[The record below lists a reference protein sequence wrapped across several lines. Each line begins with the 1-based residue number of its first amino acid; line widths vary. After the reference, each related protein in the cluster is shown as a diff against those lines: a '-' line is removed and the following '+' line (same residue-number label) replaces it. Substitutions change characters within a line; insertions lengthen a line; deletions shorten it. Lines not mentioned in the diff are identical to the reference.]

1 MREAIKPKFKF
12 VATPEQWQAF
22 VETLD
27 RPARSRWELARLFL
41 EGQKQD
47 FTTENTE
54 GTE

>member
-1 MREAIKPKFKF
+1 MREAIKPKYKF

-27 RPARSRWELARLFL
+27 RPARSKPELARLFL
-41 EGQKQD
+41 ERQNQN

-54 GTE
+54 DTK